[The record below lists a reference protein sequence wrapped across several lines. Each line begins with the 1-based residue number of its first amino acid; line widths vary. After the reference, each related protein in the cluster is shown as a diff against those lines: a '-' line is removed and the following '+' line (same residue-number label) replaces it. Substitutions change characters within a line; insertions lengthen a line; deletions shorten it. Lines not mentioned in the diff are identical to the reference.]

1 MGGTMSNKAANN
13 SMEKLPKLKISGL
26 GWDDKKLHDLDEAR
40 FFAFTE
46 DLIVTLEGQIVGSFE
61 EIEHLTKSRNY
72 REKEYLEIVFLPVIV
87 GGE

>member
-1 MGGTMSNKAANN
+1 MSNKAANN

-26 GWDDKKLHDLDEAR
+26 GWDDKKLHDLSEAR

-61 EIEHLTKSRNY
+61 EIKGLAESRNY

-87 GGE
+87 GG